1 MLVSVTQFAIEV
13 VFCSRLIFVKNH
25 YFIMAQE
32 NILWVWVS
40 RKLTSRFLIFP
51 YNFLRFSYL

>member
-51 YNFLRFSYL
+51 YNFLRF